1 MRSLLLG
8 MLLLTAPTMS
18 QAENWSRFL
27 GPEGR
32 AASPKS
38 DIPLTWSES
47 ENLKWKTAIGAGSSS
62 PIVWNDRGFL
72 TSYSGAGEDVTRAL
86 LCFDRETGKQLWKFQ
101 VGNEGT
107 EDPAQGFLNEHGYA
121 SNTPVTDG
129 KLVYVF
135 FGKMGVYAVDFNG
148 NEKWSVPL
156 GKESS
161 NRQWGSAASPI
172 LYQDKLIVNAADEGR
187 AIVALNKSTGELIWE
202 SEAAGYELSYN
213 TPTVVEQHNEL
224 VVSVPGELWALN
236 LETGKLKWYA
246 ETNLAG
252 NVSPT
257 TILDGETIFA
267 FGGFRSSGSHA
278 FPVGGEDD
286 VTSDELWYARN
297 SSYVATPLLHEGHF
311 YWIDDRGIAYCTRAA
326 DGELVYR
333 ERVPGLTS
341 GGRPVYASPVLAGD
355 HIYIVSRYDGTFVL
369 PARPEFEILAQNEFA
384 DDDSDASGTPALS
397 GNEMFVRSGKYL
409 YCITAE

>member
-62 PIVWNDRGFL
+62 PIVWNDRVFL
-72 TSYSGAGEDVTRAL
+72 TSYSGAGEDVTRVL

-135 FGKMGVYAVDFNG
+135 FGKMGVYAVDFSG

-311 YWIDDRGIAYCTRAA
+311 YWIDDRGIAYCTRAS
-326 DGELVYR
+326 DGEQVYR

-355 HIYIVSRYDGTFVL
+355 RIYIVSRYDGTFVL
-369 PARPEFEILAQNEFA
+369 PARPEFEILAQNQFA

>member
-62 PIVWNDRGFL
+62 PIVWNDRVFL

-297 SSYVATPLLHEGHF
+297 SSYVATATDGVTTQYL
-311 YWIDDRGIAYCTRAA
+311 GI
-326 DGELVYR
+326 
-333 ERVPGLTS
+333 
-341 GGRPVYASPVLAGD
+341 
-355 HIYIVSRYDGTFVL
+355 
-369 PARPEFEILAQNEFA
+369 
-384 DDDSDASGTPALS
+384 
-397 GNEMFVRSGKYL
+397 
-409 YCITAE
+409 